1 MRSVCHQAGLK
12 VSFLSPA
19 LALPWSR
26 QRGGSLDNLVPV
38 LLQSLHF
45 FLMFCG
51 KGRARKLEPPPNQ
64 CKTLCSSFSF
74 GILSSRSLRWHQKLQ
89 DINRMEQSLGHCPC
103 RRCHLMCPTL
113 SRLTALCFPWSCW
126 CVQGRGR
133 AGPLAW
139 DSLWL
144 LPPRCAAAFPSSY
157 VTTSSEHF
165 LDLFL
170 SCCSSELIPELTFG
184 TCSEISALQVCLG
197 SPQRLLS
204 CARWCRNNSG
214 LFQVWW

>member
-1 MRSVCHQAGLK
+1 MRSVSHRAGLK

-51 KGRARKLEPPPNQ
+51 KGRARKLEPPSSQ

-113 SRLTALCFPWSCW
+113 SRLTALCFPWSCLV
-126 CVQGRGR
+126 CAGQGQGWAPGLGQFVAPAPQMCSCLPQLLRDHILR
-133 AGPLAW
+133 TLFGP
-139 DSLWL
+139 
-144 LPPRCAAAFPSSY
+144 
-157 VTTSSEHF
+157 V
-165 LDLFL
+165 
-170 SCCSSELIPELTFG
+170 PEL
-184 TCSEISALQVCLG
+184 
-197 SPQRLLS
+197 LL
-204 CARWCRNNSG
+204 
-214 LFQVWW
+214 F